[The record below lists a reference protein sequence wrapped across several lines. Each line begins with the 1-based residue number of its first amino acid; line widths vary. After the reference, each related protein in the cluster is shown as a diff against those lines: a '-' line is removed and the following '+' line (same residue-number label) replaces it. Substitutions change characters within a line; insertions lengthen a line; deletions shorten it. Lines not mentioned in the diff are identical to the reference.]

1 MRWTIVK
8 EPKVNVCIILRTKIV
23 DIGSFLIE
31 VYKNNERLSF
41 FSETLNNVILRY
53 YNIHRCSKRHKL
65 NKKWFNIKGEMTNI
79 DEYK

>member
-65 NKKWFNIKGEMTNI
+65 NKNGLTLRGK
-79 DEYK
+79 